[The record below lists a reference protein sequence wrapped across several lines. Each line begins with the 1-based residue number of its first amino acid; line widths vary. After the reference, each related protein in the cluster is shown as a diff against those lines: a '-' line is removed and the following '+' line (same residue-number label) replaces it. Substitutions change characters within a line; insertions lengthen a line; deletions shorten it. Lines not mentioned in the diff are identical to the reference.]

1 MRLGMRLGMQIDEM
15 KNEMF
20 VLGVRLGVQNTM

>member
-1 MRLGMRLGMQIDEM
+1 VRLDVRLGMQIDEM

>member
-1 MRLGMRLGMQIDEM
+1 VRLGMQIDEM